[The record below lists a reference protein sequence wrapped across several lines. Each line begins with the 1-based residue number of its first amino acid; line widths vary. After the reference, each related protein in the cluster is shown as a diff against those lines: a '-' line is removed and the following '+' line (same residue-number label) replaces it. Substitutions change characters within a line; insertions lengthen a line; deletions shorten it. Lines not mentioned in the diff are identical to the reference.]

1 MLVLL
6 AESAD
11 TRNYT
16 GERLPLRFVIESSDH
31 SVSNHLPSS
40 RRFSEFRA
48 PGLPDHMSVAALD
61 QGPCVN
67 WASPVPSR
75 LATTVG
81 QIEFTCVTDQS
92 FTSSCSPPRLAATQL
107 LSVTECQNTL
117 TETFTLLIRCNYRRT
132 RSGFPA

>member
-6 AESAD
+6 AKSAD

-40 RRFSEFRA
+40 RRFSGVRA
-48 PGLPDHMSVAALD
+48 SGLPDHISVAALD
-61 QGPCVN
+61 QGQCVN

-81 QIEFTCVTDQS
+81 RIEFTCVTD
-92 FTSSCSPPRLAATQL
+92 
-107 LSVTECQNTL
+107 
-117 TETFTLLIRCNYRRT
+117 
-132 RSGFPA
+132 

>member
-67 WASPVPSR
+67 WASPVPS
-75 LATTVG
+75 LCLG
-81 QIEFTCVTDQS
+81 W
-92 FTSSCSPPRLAATQL
+92 
-107 LSVTECQNTL
+107 
-117 TETFTLLIRCNYRRT
+117 RT
-132 RSGFPA
+132 PSRA